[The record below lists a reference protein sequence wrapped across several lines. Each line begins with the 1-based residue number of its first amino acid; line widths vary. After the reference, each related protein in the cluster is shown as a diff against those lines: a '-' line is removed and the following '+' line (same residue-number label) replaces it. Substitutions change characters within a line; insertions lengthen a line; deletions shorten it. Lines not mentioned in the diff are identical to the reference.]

1 MIYTIDIK
9 FVSNYIYSILEVLL
23 MINAFTV
30 SFFGHRQ
37 ISDYCIFEEL
47 EALIKS
53 LLNENEYV
61 VFLVGRN
68 GEFDKLVSSAIKKV
82 QKNFLEYNCC
92 HTLVL
97 PYDTAEYRNNFSAF
111 WDFYDSI
118 EIFDPLGKT
127 HFKSVITK
135 RNKNMIDKSDLVIFY
150 IENQIGGTFE
160 AYKYACAQ
168 SKKII
173 IINS

>member
-1 MIYTIDIK
+1 
-9 FVSNYIYSILEVLL
+9 

-82 QKNFLEYNCC
+82 QKNF
-92 HTLVL
+92 
-97 PYDTAEYRNNFSAF
+97 FG
-111 WDFYDSI
+111 I
-118 EIFDPLGKT
+118 
-127 HFKSVITK
+127 
-135 RNKNMIDKSDLVIFY
+135 
-150 IENQIGGTFE
+150 
-160 AYKYACAQ
+160 
-168 SKKII
+168 
-173 IINS
+173 